1 VIGVGGARGGY
12 DEGVGGTEEELKRAQ
27 TGEKA
32 VEIAQQVAKMKQA
45 ESGAATAASRVVQ
58 KRGGRE
64 FVAYRGVW
72 VDGKFDGTERLT
84 KIKWGS
90 EAFFRLVRE
99 HADLKDAFS
108 LGQKIV
114 VVTAKGQAVVVD
126 PEDGLTE
133 LTDEA
138 AKALFTEA
146 SAAAP
151 ASK

>member
-1 VIGVGGARGGY
+1 VTGVGGGGH
-12 DEGVGGTEEELKRAQ
+12 ESSGVRSNEKDLKDAQ
-27 TGEKA
+27 TGAKA

-45 ESGAATAASRVVQ
+45 QSGTASAASRVVQ

-99 HADLKDAFS
+99 HADLKEAFS
-108 LGQKIV
+108 LGQKVV
-114 VVTAKGQAVVVD
+114 VVTAKNQAVAVD
-126 PEDGLTE
+126 PDDGLTE

-138 AKALFTEA
+138 AKAIFTDA
-146 SAAAP
+146 AAAP
-151 ASK
+151 AK